1 MIHVIATIEVAA
13 GKRNDFLAEFRR
25 IVPQVRAET
34 GCIEYGPAVD
44 LAADLAVP
52 VPLRENVAV
61 ILEKWESL
69 DALKA
74 HMVAPHM
81 QDYRVRVKDLV
92 ARVQLQVLEPAWC
105 RNAIR
110 RTARLKQPVQLG
122 ERPD

>member
-1 MIHVIATIEVAA
+1 MIHVIATIEVVA
-13 GKRNDFLAEFRR
+13 GKRAEFLAEFRR
-25 IVPQVRAET
+25 IVATVRAEA

-61 ILEKWESL
+61 IVEKWESL

-81 QDYRVRVKDLV
+81 QDYRLRVKDLV
-92 ARVQLQVLEPAWC
+92 ARVQLQVLEP
-105 RNAIR
+105 
-110 RTARLKQPVQLG
+110 
-122 ERPD
+122 

>member
-13 GKRNDFLAEFRR
+13 GKRNEFLAEFRR
-25 IVPQVRAET
+25 IVPQVRAEA
-34 GCIEYGPAVD
+34 GCIEYGPTVD

-52 VPLRENVAV
+52 VPLRENAAV

-81 QDYRVRVKDLV
+81 QEYRVRVKDLV
-92 ARVQLQVLEPAWC
+92 ARVQLQVLEP
-105 RNAIR
+105 
-110 RTARLKQPVQLG
+110 V
-122 ERPD
+122 

>member
-1 MIHVIATIEVAA
+1 MMHVIATIEVAA

-92 ARVQLQVLEPAWC
+92 ARGQLPVLRPAWG
-105 RNAIR
+105 
-110 RTARLKQPVQLG
+110 RTP
-122 ERPD
+122 